1 MQPFSSVE
9 TVHMQDYIKL
19 TEPNFHLSLYILNI
33 GSNNLSLQETPEAI
47 SKRII
52 ATVKNHCKKTVINHS
67 NKIHNDILT
76 EVGCT
81 FMVGQYL

>member
-1 MQPFSSVE
+1 MTLTVAPFDIDGYLLTGTTKKNIVKVQPFSSVE

-19 TEPNFHLSLYILNI
+19 TKPNFDPSLYILNI

-52 ATVKNHCKKTVINHS
+52 ATVKNHRNIK
-67 NKIHNDILT
+67 
-76 EVGCT
+76 
-81 FMVGQYL
+81 